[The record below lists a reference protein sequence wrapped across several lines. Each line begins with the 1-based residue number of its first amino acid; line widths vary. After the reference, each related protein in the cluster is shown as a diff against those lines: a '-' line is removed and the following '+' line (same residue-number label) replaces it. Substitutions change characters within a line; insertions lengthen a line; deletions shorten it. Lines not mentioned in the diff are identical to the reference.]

1 MHGDIVFYTH
11 GRTIEYGGEIFA
23 AGELTADI
31 LNFIPR
37 DYRPIQ
43 RLLEHM
49 KELARQYEATLER
62 GVWWELNNQLIELR
76 SQLMR
81 YRVFQIL
88 LKEDDRFLNE
98 TQQYIESYSLFTDE
112 EMDEKDCTLER
123 CLDLYQ
129 KEEEGHRTPLFL
141 LIVPGGREDKW
152 RYYKLQMARYQR
164 YIDDVIVFNPT
175 IHNFI
180 NFLLSKLKRNSPEA
194 YAAALYQLYNDERL
208 VEKLIANP
216 TGPDRPFYQK
226 YDHCVVSYLPR
237 EFPDGTFAIAQ
248 EHTTDSLQML
258 LKADYMTA
266 LNAGH
271 NIRRCLVCKKYF
283 LVRSG
288 VHVLYCEGR
297 CPLDE
302 RFTCRQYGSYEIQ
315 KELARDVP
323 KTQAKI
329 TAFNRIRKDYQRGAI
344 TEEEMRRLKDAVR
357 DELFDALSSPD
368 ISNEDFKQSIS
379 SERLYPLYGIARQA
393 KPRGRPRKVE
403 DGDDA

>member
-1 MHGDIVFYTH
+1 
-11 GRTIEYGGEIFA
+11 
-23 AGELTADI
+23 
-31 LNFIPR
+31 
-37 DYRPIQ
+37 
-43 RLLEHM
+43 M
-49 KELARQYEATLER
+49 KELVRQYEDTLER
-62 GVWWELNNQLIELR
+62 GIWWELNNHLIELR

-88 LKEDDRFLNE
+88 LKEDDQFLNE
-98 TQQYIESYSLFTDE
+98 TQQYTESYSLFTDE
-112 EMDEKDCTLER
+112 EMDEKDCTVER

-129 KEEEGHRTPLFL
+129 KEKEEHRTPPFL
-141 LIVPGGREDKW
+141 LIVNGGRADKW

-216 TGPDRPFYQK
+216 IGPDRPFYQK
-226 YDHCVVSYLPR
+226 YDPCVVSYLPR

-248 EHTTDSLQML
+248 EHITDSLQML

-271 NIRRCLVCKKYF
+271 NIRRCIVCKKYF

-288 VHVLYCEGR
+288 VHALYCEGR

-323 KTQAKI
+323 KIQAKI

>member
-1 MHGDIVFYTH
+1 MDGDIVFYIH
-11 GRTIEYGGEIFA
+11 GSTIEYGGEIFP

-31 LNFIPR
+31 LNFVPE
-37 DYRPIQ
+37 DYSPIR
-43 RLLEHM
+43 RLLDRM
-49 KELARQYEATLER
+49 KDLAKQYEDTLDR

-88 LKEDDRFLNE
+88 LKEDDQFLNE
-98 TQQYIESYSLFTDE
+98 TQQYKESYSFFTDE
-112 EMDEKDCTLER
+112 EMGEQECSKDQWLKMHR
-123 CLDLYQ
+123 Q
-129 KEEEGHRTPLFL
+129 KEEDSWTPPFL
-141 LIVPGGREDKW
+141 LIVDGSREDKW

-164 YIDDVIVFNPT
+164 YIDDIIVFNST

-180 NFLLSKLKRNSPEA
+180 NFFLSKLKRNSPEN
-194 YAAALYQLYNDERL
+194 YAAALYQFYHDERL

-216 TGPDRPFYQK
+216 TSLEHSFYQK
-226 YDHCVVSYLPR
+226 YDHCVVSYVPR
-237 EFPDGTFAIAQ
+237 ELPDGTFAIAQ
-248 EHTTDSLQML
+248 EHTTDSMQML
-258 LKADYMTA
+258 LKADFMTA

-271 NIRRCLVCKKYF
+271 NIRRCIVCKKYF

-288 VHVLYCEGR
+288 VHALYCEGR

-302 RFTCRQYGSYEIQ
+302 RFTCRQYGSYGIQ
-315 KELARDVP
+315 KEMARDVP
-323 KTQAKI
+323 KIKAKI

-344 TEEEMRRLKDAVR
+344 TEEEMRQLKDAVR
-357 DELFDALSSPD
+357 DKLFDALSSTD

-379 SERLYPLYGIARQA
+379 SERLYPLFGIVRQA
-393 KPRGRPRKVE
+393 KPRGRPRKVK